1 MSTIS
6 LLLSLSFLSCELP
19 LSGPAAE
26 SSLVLLSVD
35 FALFL
40 DENKF
45 EMKLDTL
52 ARLDV

>member
-26 SSLVLLSVD
+26 SSLLLSVD